1 MSNPEVVYKSR
12 TSKSIVNTV
21 CGILGFFVN
30 LIVTF
35 TTKSIF
41 IKILGAEYN
50 GINGLFT
57 NILQV
62 LNLAELGFATSI
74 AFALY
79 RPLKE
84 GNERIVAALMNYFKI
99 IYRVIALAVTVIG
112 CCCIPILQYLIAED
126 ISELSFT
133 LNQLRGYF
141 AMYLT
146 SIVLSYLLA
155 YKRTIITADQNNYLV
170 TNVDNICNII
180 LNILQIVLLLVY
192 KNFYAYLATMIARTI
207 INNLIL
213 HLIASKRYPYL
224 HVYRK
229 EKLAQTEKSAIFKNV
244 RAAFLHRIGNV
255 IIYSTT
261 SIIISAFVSL
271 IDAGK
276 YSNYLMIVTNV
287 NNFINIVFTSV
298 TASIGNLCVDES
310 EDRQYAVF
318 KKVQYLALFS
328 GVFSYI
334 CFVALFNPFIA
345 IWVGEDMVM
354 SMWVVFAISLNAMV
368 GYLRKAVNTFK
379 DAKGMFRNDWYK
391 PLLEAAVGIGLA
403 IGLSYVWG
411 TFGVVMG
418 YTLATICIAVPVE
431 NWVLFKQGIHKPLTR
446 QALTLIV
453 TTLFAFAMGAVA
465 YFVGTFIPA
474 GTGWSGV
481 GWFVLR
487 FVFVVVFAAGVFIL
501 ATCRTEEFK
510 YYKNLAMTIIK
521 KIVGKIKVKLGKK
534 QPAEVF
540 TAIDANEQSVEQN
553 VGDENG
559 SKEGVEQEKEDAEN
573 CDSEKGENVQSV
585 DNDKQNDG
593 GGDDE

>member
-1 MSNPEVVYKSR
+1 MAETVSR
-12 TSKSIVNTV
+12 TKKSLRNTIFGMAGLFCSLV
-21 CGILGFFVN
+21 
-30 LIVTF
+30 VTF
-35 TTKSIF
+35 ATKSVF
-41 IKILGAEYN
+41 VRLLGAEYN
-50 GINGLFT
+50 GVNGLFS

-62 LNLAELGFATSI
+62 LNLAELGFATSV
-74 AFALY
+74 AYALY
-79 RPLKE
+79 KPLKD
-84 GNERIVAALMNYFKI
+84 GDERTTAALMNFFAK
-99 IYRVIALAVTVIG
+99 IYRTIAVVVTTVG
-112 CCCIPILQYLIAED
+112 CCCIPFLQYLIAED
-126 ISELSFT
+126 LSELSFS
-133 LNQLRGYF
+133 LNELRGYF
-141 AMYLT
+141 AMYLAST
-146 SIVLSYLLA
+146 VCSYLLA

-170 TNVDNICNII
+170 TNVDNICNIM
-180 LNILQIVLLLVY
+180 LNVVQIALLLIY
-192 KNFYAYLATMIARTI
+192 KNFYAYLATMIAKTI

-213 HLIASKRYPYL
+213 HLIAGKKYPYL
-224 HVYRK
+224 RTYRK
-229 EKLAQTEKSAIFKNV
+229 EKLAQAEKSAIFKNV
-244 RAAFLHRIGNV
+244 QAAFLHKIGSVV
-255 IIYSTT
+255 IFSTT

-276 YSNYLMIVTNV
+276 YSNYVMIVTGV

-328 GVFSYI
+328 GAFSYI

-474 GTGWSGV
+474 GTGWSGI

-487 FVFVVVFAAGVFIL
+487 FVFVVVFAAVVFIL

-540 TAIDANEQSVEQN
+540 TAIDANEQSIKQN

-559 SKEGVEQEKEDAEN
+559 SKEEAEQGKEDAEN
-573 CDSEKGENVQSV
+573 CDSEKSENVQSV

-593 GGDDE
+593 GGDGE

>member
-1 MSNPEVVYKSR
+1 MAETVSR
-12 TSKSIVNTV
+12 TKKSLRNTIFGMAGLFCSLV
-21 CGILGFFVN
+21 
-30 LIVTF
+30 VTF
-35 TTKSIF
+35 ATKSVF
-41 IKILGAEYN
+41 VRLLGAEYN
-50 GINGLFT
+50 GVNGLFS

-62 LNLAELGFATSI
+62 LNLAELGFATSV
-74 AFALY
+74 AYALY
-79 RPLKE
+79 KPLKD
-84 GNERIVAALMNYFKI
+84 GDERTTAALMNFFAK
-99 IYRVIALAVTVIG
+99 IYRIIAVVVTVAG
-112 CCCIPILQYLIAED
+112 CCCIPFLQYLIAED
-126 ISELSFT
+126 LSELSFS
-133 LNQLRGYF
+133 LNELRGYF
-141 AMYLT
+141 AMYLAST
-146 SIVLSYLLA
+146 VCSYLLA

-170 TNVDNICNII
+170 TNVDNICNIM
-180 LNILQIVLLLVY
+180 LNVVQIALLLIY
-192 KNFYAYLATMIARTI
+192 KNFYAYLATMIAKTI

-213 HLIASKRYPYL
+213 HLIAGKKYPYL
-224 HVYRK
+224 RTYRK
-229 EKLAQTEKSAIFKNV
+229 EKLAQAEKSAIFKNV
-244 RAAFLHRIGNV
+244 QAAFLHKIGSVV
-255 IIYSTT
+255 IFSTT

-276 YSNYLMIVTNV
+276 YSNYVMIVTGV

-453 TTLFAFAMGAVA
+453 TTLFTFAMGAVA

-521 KIVGKIKVKLGKK
+521 EIVGKIKVKLEKK

-540 TAIDANEQSVEQN
+540 TAIDANEQSVEKN

-559 SKEGVEQEKEDAEN
+559 SKEEAEQEKEDAEN
-573 CDSEKGENVQSV
+573 CDSEKSENVQSV

>member
-1 MSNPEVVYKSR
+1 MR
-12 TSKSIVNTV
+12 NTIFGMAGLFCSLV
-21 CGILGFFVN
+21 
-30 LIVTF
+30 VTF
-35 TTKSIF
+35 ATKSVF
-41 IKILGAEYN
+41 VRLLGAEYN
-50 GINGLFT
+50 GVNGLFS

-62 LNLAELGFATSI
+62 LNLAELGFATSV
-74 AFALY
+74 AYALY
-79 RPLKE
+79 KPLKD
-84 GNERIVAALMNYFKI
+84 GDERTTAALMNFFAK
-99 IYRVIALAVTVIG
+99 IYRIIAVVVTAVG
-112 CCCIPILQYLIAED
+112 CCCIPFLQYLIAED
-126 ISELSFT
+126 ISELSFS
-133 LNQLRGYF
+133 LNELRGYF
-141 AMYLT
+141 AMYLAST
-146 SIVLSYLLA
+146 VCSYLLA

-170 TNVDNICNII
+170 TNVDNICNIM
-180 LNILQIVLLLVY
+180 LNVVQIVLLLIY
-192 KNFYAYLATMIARTI
+192 KNFYAYLATMIAKTI

-213 HLIASKRYPYL
+213 HLIAGKRYPYL

-229 EKLAQTEKSAIFKNV
+229 EKLAKTEKSAIFKNV

-255 IIYSTT
+255 AIFSTT

-334 CFVALFNPFIA
+334 CFVALFNPFIT

-446 QALTLIV
+446 QAITLIV

-481 GWFVLR
+481 GWFVVR
-487 FVFVVVFAAGVFIL
+487 IVFVVVFAAGVFIL

-573 CDSEKGENVQSV
+573 CDSEKGENAQSV

>member
-1 MSNPEVVYKSR
+1 MAGLFCSLV
-12 TSKSIVNTV
+12 
-21 CGILGFFVN
+21 
-30 LIVTF
+30 VTF
-35 TTKSIF
+35 ATKSVF
-41 IKILGAEYN
+41 VRLLGAEYN
-50 GINGLFT
+50 GVNGLFS

-62 LNLAELGFATSI
+62 LNLAELGFATSV
-74 AFALY
+74 AYALY
-79 RPLKE
+79 KPLKD
-84 GNERIVAALMNYFKI
+84 GDERTTAALMNFFAK
-99 IYRVIALAVTVIG
+99 IYRIIAVVVTAVG
-112 CCCIPILQYLIAED
+112 CCCIPFLQYLIAED
-126 ISELSFT
+126 ISELSFS
-133 LNQLRGYF
+133 LNELRGYF
-141 AMYLT
+141 AMYLAST
-146 SIVLSYLLA
+146 VCSYLLA

-170 TNVDNICNII
+170 TNVDNICNIM
-180 LNILQIVLLLVY
+180 LNVVQIALLLIY
-192 KNFYAYLATMIARTI
+192 KNFYAYLATMIAKTI

-213 HLIASKRYPYL
+213 HLIAGKKYPYL
-224 HVYRK
+224 RTYRK

-244 RAAFLHRIGNV
+244 QAAFLHKIGSVV
-255 IIYSTT
+255 IFSTT

-276 YSNYLMIVTNV
+276 YSNYVMIVTGV

-510 YYKNLAMTIIK
+510 YYKNLAVTIIK

-534 QPAEVF
+534 EPAEVF
-540 TAIDANEQSVEQN
+540 PAIDANEQSIEQN

-559 SKEGVEQEKEDAEN
+559 SKEEAEQKKEDAEN
-573 CDSEKGENVQSV
+573 CDSEKSENVQSV

-593 GGDDE
+593 GGDDEQRR

>member
-1 MSNPEVVYKSR
+1 MDSGISR
-12 TSKSIVNTV
+12 TKKSFRNTV
-21 CGILGFFVN
+21 FGIVGLFCSV
-30 LIVTF
+30 IVSF
-35 TTKSIF
+35 LTKSVF
-41 IKILGAEYN
+41 VQLLGAEYN
-50 GINGLFT
+50 GVNGLFT

-62 LNLAELGFATSI
+62 LNLAELGFTTSI
-74 AFALY
+74 AYALY
-79 RPLKE
+79 KPLKE
-84 GNERIVAALMNYFKI
+84 KDERTTAALMSYFAKV
-99 IYRVIALAVTVIG
+99 YRIIALVVAIMG

-126 ISELSFT
+126 ISELSFS
-133 LNQLRGYF
+133 LNELRGYF
-141 AMYLT
+141 AMYLAST
-146 SIVLSYLLA
+146 VCSFLLA

-170 TNVDNICNII
+170 TNVDNICNIV
-180 LNILQIVLLLVY
+180 LNITQLVLLLIY

-318 KKVQYLALFS
+318 KKIQYLALFS

-334 CFVALFNPFIA
+334 CFIALFNPFIA

-403 IGLSYVWG
+403 IGLSYVRG

-431 NWVLFKQGIHKPLTR
+431 NWVLFKQGLHKPLAKQMLLLVGTV
-446 QALTLIV
+446 I
-453 TTLFAFAMGAVA
+453 FAFASAAAA
-465 YFVGTFIPA
+465 YFMTMAMP
-474 GTGWSGV
+474 SGV
-481 GWFVLR
+481 GWFILR
-487 FVFVVVFAAGVFIL
+487 LLICVVFAAGIFIL
-501 ATCRTEEFK
+501 ATIRTQEFK
-510 YYKNLAMTIIK
+510 YYKLLAVRVLSKVFGKSAK
-521 KIVGKIKVKLGKK
+521 KKASVTVEGA
-534 QPAEVF
+534 QS
-540 TAIDANEQSVEQN
+540 IDEPKSIDRENE
-553 VGDENG
+553 
-559 SKEGVEQEKEDAEN
+559 
-573 CDSEKGENVQSV
+573 
-585 DNDKQNDG
+585 NDG
-593 GGDDE
+593 SAEEGAEQKNED

>member
-1 MSNPEVVYKSR
+1 MVYKSR

-41 IKILGAEYN
+41 IKILGVEYN

-99 IYRVIALAVTVIG
+99 IYRVIALAVTVVG

-170 TNVDNICNII
+170 TNVDNTCNII

-328 GVFSYI
+328 GVFSFI

-391 PLLEAAVGIGLA
+391 PLLEAATGIGLA

-411 TFGVVMG
+411 TFGVVIG

-521 KIVGKIKVKLGKK
+521 EIVGKIKVKLGKK

-540 TAIDANEQSVEQN
+540 TAIDANEQSVEKN

-559 SKEGVEQEKEDAEN
+559 SKEEAEQEKEDAEN
-573 CDSEKGENVQSV
+573 CDSEKSENVQSV

>member
-1 MSNPEVVYKSR
+1 MAETISR
-12 TSKSIVNTV
+12 TKKSLRNTV
-21 CGILGFFVN
+21 FGMAGLFCSLV
-30 LIVTF
+30 VTF
-35 TTKSIF
+35 ATKSVF
-41 IKILGAEYN
+41 VRLLGAEYN
-50 GINGLFT
+50 GVNGLFS

-62 LNLAELGFATSI
+62 LNLAELGFATSV
-74 AFALY
+74 AYALY
-79 RPLKE
+79 KPLKD
-84 GNERIVAALMNYFKI
+84 GDERTTAALMNFFAK
-99 IYRVIALAVTVIG
+99 IYRIIAVVVTTVG
-112 CCCIPILQYLIAED
+112 CCCIPFLQYLIAED
-126 ISELSFT
+126 LSELSFS
-133 LNQLRGYF
+133 LNELRGYF
-141 AMYLT
+141 AMYLAST
-146 SIVLSYLLA
+146 VCSYILA

-170 TNVDNICNII
+170 TNVDNICNIM
-180 LNILQIVLLLVY
+180 LNVVQIVLLLIY
-192 KNFYAYLATMIARTI
+192 KNFYAYLATMIAKTI

-213 HLIASKRYPYL
+213 HLIAGKKYPYL
-224 HVYRK
+224 RTYRK

-244 RAAFLHRIGNV
+244 QAAFLHKIGAVV
-255 IIYSTT
+255 IFSTT

-276 YSNYLMIVTNV
+276 YSNYVMIVTGV

-553 VGDENG
+553 VGDENV
-559 SKEGVEQEKEDAEN
+559 SKEGVEQAKEDAEN